1 MAKKR
6 VRDNDVSLRL
16 TARLTEQVNA
26 VMATGEMLEQV
37 TPVTAELLK
46 FWFTEPFMQERC
58 YNFHKGQRQAILNII
73 YLHEVLKIKDVVS
86 IYNKVCPDL
95 LAECDMAALGETK
108 YALPKYAVKMATGT
122 GKTWVMHALLI
133 WQMLNARHEEQ
144 PSGRY
149 TTRFLLVAPGL
160 VVYDRLLDAFKGRL
174 KPGTD
179 ERDPENNDF
188 YRWQELFLP
197 PQYREEVFAF
207 IRNNTVSKEDGIGL
221 KTTGDGLIALTNW
234 HLFLTGNDRQEGEG
248 EKPSDVVDDLLPL
261 RPGVTAGNS
270 LETLDRQYLRGR
282 EMEYLASLPDL
293 MVINDEAHHIHEN
306 TRDGMKEEV
315 EWQKGLDTI
324 ACGKQGRFYQVD
336 FSATPYETSG
346 SAKNLRKIYFP
357 HIIVDFGLAEAMKS
371 GLVKMLLLD
380 RRQALT
386 ELQDL
391 DYRAVRNGRNVVR
404 LSEGQQLMLRAGL
417 TKLRLLEDDF
427 VKLDERKHPKMLVIC
442 EDTKVTP
449 FVEQFLRDE
458 GLSAEDVLRIDSS
471 QKGEMKEEEW
481 KRVREKLFNVDSYES
496 PKVII
501 SVLML
506 REGFDVNN
514 ICVIVPLRS
523 SEAPILLEQVVGRG
537 LRLMWREQ
545 DYAEEKL
552 ENRNRV
558 LVERLQPES
567 MIDMLFVIEH
577 PAFRDFYKDLMA
589 QGAMG
594 EDSGVLEESGG
605 RVTGDLIRVGLKEG
619 YQAYDFYWPHVIR
632 DAEKEITRSQI
643 DVDELEPFT
652 AYPLDLL
659 RKFLATPGETF
670 ISKDIETDTTFGK
683 YRVTADLF
691 HAESY
696 NEYLQKILH
705 TVTTRI
711 DRVGERS
718 YRPLPTLQINNPD
731 ILRIID
737 KFIRTRLFKES
748 FDPFVDNNW
757 KILLARN
764 GVVTQHLVREMSL
777 AIHKMQE
784 NVMSKDAAVELIP
797 FSSVK
802 TLRMREAYS
811 MKIRKT
817 IYERL
822 GYPSHSGELERE
834 FMEFL
839 DRDSEVE
846 RFLKINETQHLFA
859 SIYYIREDGLIAS
872 YHPDFIVATTHHV
885 YLVETKGDDRLE
897 DKNVRRKQQ
906 ATVEWCRKINSLQ
919 PEYRM
924 NRDWEYVL
932 LGESNFNSSQMG
944 NATFTDL
951 CRSYK
956 ITEASTRGLLF

>member
-1 MAKKR
+1 MAKKK

-16 TARLTEQVNA
+16 ARLLTERVNTA
-26 VMATGEMLEQV
+26 MATGEMLEQV
-37 TPVTAELLK
+37 TPVTADLLK
-46 FWFTEPFMQERC
+46 FWFSEPFTEERR

-73 YLHEVLKIKDVVS
+73 YLHEVLKIKDVMSV
-86 IYNKVCPDL
+86 YNKVEPDL
-95 LAECDMAALGETK
+95 LAECDMQALSEKK

-144 PSGRY
+144 PSGLY
-149 TTRFLLVAPGL
+149 TTHFLLVAPGL

-179 ERDPENNDF
+179 ERDPETNDF
-188 YRWQELFLP
+188 YRTQELFLP

-207 IRNNTVSKEDGIGL
+207 IQNNTVSKEDGIGL
-221 KTTGDGLIALTNW
+221 KTTGEGLIALTNW
-234 HLFLTGNDRQEGEG
+234 HLFLAGNDRQEGEG
-248 EKPSDVVDDLLPL
+248 EAPSAVVDDLLPL
-261 RPGVTAGNS
+261 RPGLTAGNS

-282 EMEYLASLPDL
+282 EIEYLSSLPDL

-306 TRDGMKEEV
+306 TKDGMKEEV

-324 ACGKQGRFYQVD
+324 ARGKEGRFYQVD

-371 GLVKMLLLD
+371 GLVKTLLLD
-380 RRQALT
+380 QRQALT
-386 ELQDL
+386 ELEDL
-391 DYRAVRNGRNVVR
+391 DYRAVRNGKNVES
-404 LSEGQQLMLRAGL
+404 LSEGQKLMLRAGL
-417 TKLRLLEDDF
+417 TKLRLLEESF

-449 FVEQFLRDE
+449 FVEQFVREE
-458 GLSAEDVLRIDSS
+458 GLAEDDVLRIDSS

-481 KRVREKLFNVDSYES
+481 KRVKEKLFNVDRYAA

-545 DYAEEKL
+545 EYAEAKR
-552 ENRNRV
+552 ENRHRV
-558 LVERLQPES
+558 LVEHLQPKS
-567 MIDMLFVIEH
+567 MIDMLSVIEH

-594 EDSGVLEESGG
+594 EDSGELEKSGG
-605 RVTGDLIRVGLKEG
+605 NVSGDLIRVGLKEN
-619 YQAYDFYWPHVIR
+619 YQPYDFYWPHVIR
-632 DAEKEITRSQI
+632 DAEEEITRQQI

-670 ISKDIETDTTFGK
+670 VSKDIETETTFGK
-683 YRVTADLF
+683 YRVMADLF

-696 NEYLQKILH
+696 NEYLQKILQ

-711 DRVGERS
+711 DRVGVRS
-718 YRPLPTLQINNPD
+718 YRPLPTLQINQPD

-737 KFIRTRLFKES
+737 RFIRTRLFKEP
-748 FDPFVDNNW
+748 FDPFADNDW

-764 GVVTQHLVREMSL
+764 GVVTQHIVRELSI

-784 NVMSKDAAVELIP
+784 NVMSSEAVVELIP
-797 FSSVK
+797 FSSVT
-802 TLRMREAYS
+802 TLRMRETYS
-811 MKIRKT
+811 MEVRKT

-822 GYPSHSGELERE
+822 GYPSHSGGLERE

-859 SIYYIREDGLIAS
+859 SIYYIREDGLLAS
-872 YHPDFIVATTHHV
+872 YHPDFIVATAQHV
-885 YLVETKGDDRLE
+885 YLVETKGDDRLK
-897 DKNVRRKQQ
+897 DRNVKRKQQ
-906 ATVEWCRKINSLQ
+906 ATVAWCKKINSLQ

-924 NRDWEYVL
+924 NRKWEYIL
-932 LGESNFNSSQMG
+932 LGESSFNLSQMG

-951 CRSYK
+951 CRLYK
-956 ITEASTRGLLF
+956 ITEASASGRLF